1 VRDVG
6 IRVGKVKEGGREGGR
21 EGGVCGRES
30 HCILGDGWVSV
41 CMFLFLFVLA
51 LKAEGEGRREGCSHF
66 KLFLF
71 LLAGR

>member
-1 VRDVG
+1 M
-6 IRVGKVKEGGREGGR
+6 
-21 EGGVCGRES
+21 CGRES